1 MKKRRGV
8 ALAVAICCAGAA
20 AVGLTR
26 AADAAPVTVPVSVGP
41 SGMLVFSPV
50 NVTAHQGDTVK
61 WTWGSSGHTTTD
73 ASGLAQ
79 WDSGVKGVNSTFTHL
94 FQHAGTYNYVCSIH
108 AGFGMKG
115 SVKVPLVVTKSGAKV
130 TVRWASAVP
139 PAGFVEDVQQRAP
152 GATAF
157 TAFALNSTLKSKTA
171 TLAAGTWGFR
181 ARYKNTMTG
190 KFTAYSP
197 IATVTIS

>member
-1 MKKRRGV
+1 MRKRRLV
-8 ALAVAICCAGAA
+8 ALVVATCCVGAA

-26 AADAAPVTVPVSVGP
+26 AAQGAPVTVPVTVGP
-41 SGMLVFSPV
+41 SGMLVFNPV
-50 NVTAHQGDTVK
+50 SVTAQQGDTVK

-79 WDSGVKGVNSTFTHL
+79 WDSGVKGVNSTFTHV
-94 FQHAGTYNYVCSIH
+94 FAHAGTYNYVCSIH

-115 SVKVPLVVTKSGAKV
+115 SVKVPLVITRSGAKV
-130 TVRWASAVP
+130 TVRWATAVP

-152 GATAF
+152 GATVF
-157 TAFALNSTLKSKTA
+157 TAFAMNSTLKSKTA
-171 TLAAGTWGFR
+171 TLAAGTWKFR
-181 ARYKNTMTG
+181 ARYKNTTTG

-197 IATVTIS
+197 VATVTVT